1 LCTIDIIN
9 PSARIHSDDIRLRPD
24 KSEVERLLGSNEKI
38 MRLTGWKPETSLM
51 QRIQDTISW
60 FRVEENMRRYKWEIY
75 NV

>member
-1 LCTIDIIN
+1 
-9 PSARIHSDDIRLRPD
+9 
-24 KSEVERLLGSNEKI
+24 